1 MRTVI
6 IILGGFVL
14 LAACISAARLIGSNG
29 AAKIGTATMVFV
41 AVWFLA
47 ASINMWIGVEKAG
60 YSVTE
65 ELPIFLLIFSLP
77 AAVAGLIYWKFA

>member
-14 LAACISAARLIGSNG
+14 LAACIGAARLIGSNG
-29 AAKIGTATMVFV
+29 AVKIGTATMVFV
-41 AVWFLA
+41 TVWFVA
-47 ASINMWIGVEKAG
+47 ASVNMWVGVAKAG
-60 YSVTE
+60 YSFTE
-65 ELPIFLLIFSLP
+65 ELPIFLLIFCLL

>member
-6 IILGGFVL
+6 FILGGFVL
-14 LAACISAARLIGSNG
+14 LAACIGAARLIGGNG
-29 AAKIGTATMVFV
+29 AARIGTATMVFM
-41 AVWFLA
+41 AAWFHA
-47 ASINMWIGVEKAG
+47 ASVNMWIGIARAG
-60 YSVTE
+60 YAFAE